1 MNTTST
7 IGDTHTAEPHADE
20 KSSAPAVRRILH
32 EFLSRLGTAVGE
44 PISDA
49 RTAEEL
55 LRQAEAALNDGFA
68 SLRAGEVVVDAASL
82 PRRTITH
89 DRADCGEIEPAV
101 VQRVT
106 GLLFAVGAEAIARL
120 YAHHPEGTVMV
131 ALWLRALHE
140 SVGRR
145 VAALIEGH
153 DGGVHQPLRDLLE
166 TDQRRLARDVHDWI
180 GSGLSMVDRN
190 LELYEMYRGRGVS
203 QAEDR
208 LQIARQGLR
217 IMMDDT
223 RRLVSALRPTRFEGD
238 IRGRLERFAYKA
250 IPGVEVQV
258 QVRGEQ
264 ERVPDHQR
272 EELFV
277 IIRECLRNIDK
288 HARARLARVD
298 ITVSERA
305 VRIGIEDDGVGFDVA
320 AARADRD
327 GGHGLTSVV
336 ERTRNMG
343 GTAQMDSA
351 PGQGTRVRIAIPLPG
366 TVL

>member
-1 MNTTST
+1 MNTAST
-7 IGDTHTAEPHADE
+7 IGNPHTAEPHADE
-20 KSSAPAVRRILH
+20 QSSTPVVRRILH
-32 EFLSRLGTAVGE
+32 DFLSRVGAAVGE
-44 PISDA
+44 PVSDA

-55 LRQAEAALNDGFA
+55 LRQAEAALHDGFA
-68 SLRAGEVVVDAASL
+68 SLRAREVVVDTTSL
-82 PRRTITH
+82 PRRTIAH

-106 GLLFAVGAEAIARL
+106 GLLFEVGAEAVARL
-120 YAHHPEGTVMV
+120 YAHHPEAAAMV

-140 SVGRR
+140 SVGQR
-145 VAALIEGH
+145 VTALIEGH

-203 QAEDR
+203 EAEER
-208 LQIARQGLR
+208 LQIARKGLR
-217 IMMDDT
+217 LLMDDT
-223 RRLVSALRPTRFEGD
+223 RKLVSALRPTRFEGD
-238 IRGRLERFAYKA
+238 IRGRLERFAHHA

-258 QVRGEQ
+258 HVRGEQ

-298 ITVSERA
+298 IAVSERVA
-305 VRIGIEDDGVGFDVA
+305 RIGIEDDGIGFDVE

-327 GGHGLTSVV
+327 GGHGLSSVV
-336 ERTRNMG
+336 ERARNMG
-343 GTAQMDSA
+343 GTAHVDST

-366 TVL
+366 IPL